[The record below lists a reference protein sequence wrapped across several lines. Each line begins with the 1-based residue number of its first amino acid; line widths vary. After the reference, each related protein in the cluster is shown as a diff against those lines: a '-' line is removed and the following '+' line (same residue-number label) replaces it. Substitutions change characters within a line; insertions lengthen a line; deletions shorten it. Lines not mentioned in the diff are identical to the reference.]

1 MRGNMQCGNVGKNCR
16 RRNLTRRCAV
26 LAASYLIAT
35 ASSTPC
41 STFPISPS
49 ITVKCAADRPYADP
63 EQAARK
69 LLELANAV
77 EPAQDGRIHI
87 EKINE
92 PFCIR
97 RAAALP
103 NTRRALN

>member
-1 MRGNMQCGNVGKNCR
+1 MARRSGLGMRGNMQCGNVGKNCR

-69 LLELANAV
+69 LLGLANAV
-77 EPAQDGRIHI
+77 DPTQEGHI
-87 EKINE
+87 QIAKIN
-92 PFCIR
+92 
-97 RAAALP
+97 
-103 NTRRALN
+103 